1 MQEYDK
7 ESLKELYR
15 AIASLQTEEE
25 CATFFED
32 LCTIKET
39 LDMSQRLQAAK
50 MLREGVNYQT
60 IVKQVGIST
69 ATISRVSRCIQFGS
83 GGYEIA
89 LNRLKEAE
97 GKQ

>member
-25 CATFFED
+25 CAAFFED

-39 LDMSQRLQAAK
+39 LDMSQRLQVAK

-60 IVKQVGIST
+60 IVKKVGIST

-83 GGYEIA
+83 GGYEVA

-97 GKQ
+97 EKQ